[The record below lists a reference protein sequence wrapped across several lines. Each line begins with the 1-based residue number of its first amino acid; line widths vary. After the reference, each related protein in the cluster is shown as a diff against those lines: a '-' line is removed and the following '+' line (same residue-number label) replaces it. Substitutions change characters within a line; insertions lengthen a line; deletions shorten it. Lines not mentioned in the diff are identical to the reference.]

1 MLTYHLKPHD
11 QQPLY
16 EQLYHA
22 VRADIM
28 SGALPGGTRLPSK
41 RQLAANLRV
50 SQITVETAY
59 GQLAA
64 EGYIASAPRRGY
76 FVQEQ
81 LAVPVSEPQEPF
93 APPLP
98 PISASEETYPYD
110 FRTDFVDNGCFPF
123 STWARLSRS
132 VLSEYSSALLRA
144 TDPCG
149 AAELREE
156 IVRYLHD
163 FRGINVSPDNILIG
177 AGSEYLM
184 HLVIQLLGRDRVYA
198 LENPGYRKLYQIFAV
213 NGVTV
218 RPTPLDKHGLRA
230 DALAASDASVV
241 YLTPSHHFPLGTV
254 MTAARRLEILRW
266 ASEAPDRYI
275 IEDDYDSEFRLSG
288 KPLSTL
294 KSVDALGRVI
304 YMNTFTKTLA
314 STVRIS
320 YMVLPPELSVRFTR
334 ENSYLSC
341 AVSNFEQYTL
351 ARFMELGSFE
361 THLNRMRRLCLRKR
375 DAFMALIAK
384 GPLGKLASVSGQNA
398 GLHFLLTLRTS
409 ENDETIA
416 DRALSLGVRIS
427 PLSRFFHD
435 KKRALPHVFVIS
447 YSSVPLDALAGTVRA
462 LEQAMCPDD
471 GPEK

>member
-1 MLTYHLKPHD
+1 MP
-11 QQPLY
+11 PSRRY
-16 EQLYHA
+16 E
-22 VRADIM
+22 
-28 SGALPGGTRLPSK
+28 
-41 RQLAANLRV
+41 
-50 SQITVETAY
+50 
-59 GQLAA
+59 
-64 EGYIASAPRRGY
+64 
-76 FVQEQ
+76 
-81 LAVPVSEPQEPF
+81 
-93 APPLP
+93 
-98 PISASEETYPYD
+98 
-110 FRTDFVDNGCFPF
+110 
-123 STWARLSRS
+123 
-132 VLSEYSSALLRA
+132 
-144 TDPCG
+144 
-149 AAELREE
+149 
-156 IVRYLHD
+156 
-163 FRGINVSPDNILIG
+163 
-177 AGSEYLM
+177 
-184 HLVIQLLGRDRVYA
+184 LLGW
-198 LENPGYRKLYQIFAV
+198 
-213 NGVTV
+213 
-218 RPTPLDKHGLRA
+218 
-230 DALAASDASVV
+230 AAKRS
-241 YLTPSHHFPLGTV
+241 
-254 MTAARRLEILRW
+254 
-266 ASEAPDRYI
+266 DRYI

-384 GPLGKLASVSGQNA
+384 GPLGKHASVSGQNA

-416 DRALSLGVRIS
+416 ERALSLGVRIA

-462 LEQAMCPDD
+462 LEQAMCPGDR
-471 GPEK
+471 PEK